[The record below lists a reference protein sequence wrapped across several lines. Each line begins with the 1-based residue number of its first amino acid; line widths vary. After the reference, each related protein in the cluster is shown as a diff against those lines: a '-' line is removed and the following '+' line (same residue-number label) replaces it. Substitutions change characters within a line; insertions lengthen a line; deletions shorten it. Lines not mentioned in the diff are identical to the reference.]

1 MQQIFNLLINMII
14 IESTSI
20 NSFSEVFHFAE
31 NDNEI
36 DFETNALFEMNWILL
51 LRIVFSS
58 ISSSIICSFNE
69 TTVIMR
75 IMFYER
81 FFMTNSRIES
91 LLNLISLLSKSETI
105 WESSATLTM
114 FESIIT
120 SNLIA
125 SKSASCWKS
134 FDSIEIMFEHSNKSN
149 KLRITMNL
157 CLESSKN
164 ANMRSMTLQISMTRR
179 LILSNRL
186 LNQIATS
193 DTSLSMIDTLN
204 SLHLMINMTC
214 IQHYQ
219 RNFFMRILLF
229 MLSSST
235 AIILILH
242 FFSSHHLLLL
252 SRFVHLNLR
261 QSINQFVL
269 RISMLVSSFYLHLF
283 RINMLVLHHHLWFLH
298 QSFEIRRQS
307 MRTIMNRHNLDSYK
321 ISSRNCRN

>member
-1 MQQIFNLLINMII
+1 ML
-14 IESTSI
+14 
-20 NSFSEVFHFAE
+20 FSK
-31 NDNEI
+31 
-36 DFETNALFEMNWILL
+36 MNWILL
-51 LRIVFSS
+51 LWIVFSS
-58 ISSSIICSFNE
+58 INSSIIYSFNE
-69 TTVIMR
+69 ITIIMK

-91 LLNLISLLSKSETI
+91 LFNLISLLSKSETI

-125 SKSASCWKS
+125 SKSASCWRS
-134 FDSIEIMFEHSNKSN
+134 FDSIEIMSEHSNKSN
-149 KLRITMNL
+149 KLRIIMNL
-157 CLESSKN
+157 CFESSKN

-186 LNQIATS
+186 LNQIVTS
-193 DTSLSMIDTLN
+193 NTSSSMIDILN
-204 SLHLMINMTC
+204 SLHLMINMRC

-219 RNFFMRILLF
+219 RNSLMRILSF
-229 MLSSST
+229 VLSSST
-235 AIILILH
+235 VIILILH
-242 FFSSHHLLLL
+242 SLNLHHLLLL

-269 RISMLVSSFYLHLF
+269 RINMFVSFIYLHLS
-283 RINMLVLHHHLWFLH
+283 RINILVLHHHLWSLH

-307 MRTIMNRHNLDSYK
+307 MRIIMNRHNLDSYK